1 MILLSVIEF
10 FGHFHPL
17 LVHLPLGILLIAL
30 MLQWMS
36 RKNKYVALQP
46 AVPLILLIGSVTAFA
61 SCITGY
67 LLSISDDY
75 DQSLVSWHMWMG
87 IAVTLVSLI
96 LYAKEKN
103 PAFAVNKKILSLGL
117 LLLLM
122 ITGHLGGSLTHGS
135 DYLIKPLQQIF
146 STDSMANTSIKPVA
160 NAQEAIVYSDIITPI
175 FQTKCYSCH
184 NANKQKGSLRMDE
197 ISLLMKGGKDGK
209 VITPG
214 NAGESELIKRLL
226 LPTDDE
232 HHMPP
237 KEKPQLTEN
246 QVALLHWWIT
256 NNADTQK
263 KAKELAQTDKIKSFL
278 TALQAAPVLRN
289 ERTDIPVVAVA
300 RADEK
305 LIDQLKGKSIIVLPV
320 AQNINYLQA
329 NFVTDSLVDKSDL
342 QLLVQL
348 KPQLIWLKLAN
359 TNTIDETLTNIG
371 QLTNLTRL
379 DLSGTQITDK
389 GLTQLTN
396 LASLQYLNLA
406 ETKIT
411 IQGIQSLKKLGKLH
425 TLYLF
430 NTSLNSQ
437 DRLSLKKM
445 FPATIIDT
453 GGYNIPYLKEDT
465 MLVKELIKK

>member
-1 MILLSVIEF
+1 MSVIEF

-30 MLQWMS
+30 ALQWMS
-36 RKNKYVALQP
+36 RKHKYAALQP
-46 AVPLILLIGSVTAFA
+46 AVPFILLTGSVTAFT

-87 IAVTLVSLI
+87 IAVTLLSLT

-103 PAFAVNKKILSLGL
+103 PAFAVNKKMLSLGL

-135 DYLIKPLQQIF
+135 DYLTKPLRQLF
-146 STDSMANTSIKPVA
+146 SADSVANTSIKPIA
-160 NAQEAIVYSDIITPI
+160 NAQEAIVYTDIVTPI
-175 FQTKCYSCH
+175 LQNKCYSCH
-184 NANKQKGSLRMDE
+184 NANKQKGGLRMDE
-197 ISLLMKGGKDGK
+197 ISLLMKGGKEGK
-209 VITPG
+209 VIMPG

-237 KEKPQLTEN
+237 KEKPQLTES

-278 TALQAAPVLRN
+278 IALQAAPVLKN
-289 ERTDIPVVAVA
+289 DRTDIPSTAVVK
-300 RADEK
+300 ADEK
-305 LIDQLKGKSIIVLPV
+305 LIEQLKRKNILVLPI
-320 AQNINYLQA
+320 AQNINYLQV
-329 NFVTDSLVDKSDL
+329 NFISDSLVDKSDV

-359 TNTIDETLTNIG
+359 TNTSDETLTNVG

-379 DLSGTQITDK
+379 DLSGTNITDK
-389 GLTQLTN
+389 GMAQLAN

-406 ETKIT
+406 KTKIT
-411 IQGIQSLKKLGKLH
+411 LQGIQSLKKSYKLH

-430 NTSLNSQ
+430 NTGLNSQ
-437 DRLSLKKM
+437 DRLSLKKI
-445 FPATIIDT
+445 FPKTIVDT
-453 GGYNIPYLKEDT
+453 GGYTIPYIKEDT
-465 MLVKELIKK
+465 MLVKEPIKSK